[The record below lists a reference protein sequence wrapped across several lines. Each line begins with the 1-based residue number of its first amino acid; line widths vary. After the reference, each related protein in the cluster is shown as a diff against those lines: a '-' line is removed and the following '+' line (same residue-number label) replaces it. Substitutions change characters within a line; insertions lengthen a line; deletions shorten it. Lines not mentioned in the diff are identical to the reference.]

1 MFAYQIIELSA
12 IPSAGGRG
20 VLSGWL
26 ACVFLLVQGVD
37 AFLEMGDPSVE
48 FCEQVQVE
56 QAGVLSAWEL
66 ERVDFRL

>member
-1 MFAYQIIELSA
+1 
-12 IPSAGGRG
+12 
-20 VLSGWL
+20 VLSGSL
-26 ACVFLLVQGVD
+26 AGVFLFVQGVH